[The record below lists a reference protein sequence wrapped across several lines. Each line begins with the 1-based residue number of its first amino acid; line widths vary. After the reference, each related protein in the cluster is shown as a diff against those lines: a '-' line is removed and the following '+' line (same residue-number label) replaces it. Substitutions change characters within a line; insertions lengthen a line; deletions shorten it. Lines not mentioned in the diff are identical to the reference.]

1 MRREVVLVL
10 HCLRFAGTALC
21 WFAGAGLPLAT
32 AGQRISDDDDYTL
45 TQCSLQVALAATSIG
60 HIGFSPCCVWS
71 WPCKSP
77 KLQNCPKKPNLS
89 YQNAVT
95 VPKNPIN
102 PIFWSHGRLQPVSS
116 QRRPM
121 APKYWVF
128 WVFWDSYNILVRKI
142 GFFGKVLQFG

>member
-1 MRREVVLVL
+1 MLVL

-89 YQNAVT
+89 YQNAET
-95 VPKNPIN
+95 VPKNPKN
-102 PIFWSHGRLQPVSS
+102 PIFWRHGRPLGADGLEPA
-116 QRRPM
+116 M
-121 APKYWVF
+121 ASKYLF
-128 WVFWDSYNILVRKI
+128 FC
-142 GFFGKVLQFG
+142 FFGTVTAFW